1 MEQNFVDI
9 AILIAYGLLGLAAL
23 AAIVMPLINSV
34 GNPKSLLKG
43 LLGVVFILVLYGL
56 AYAISGSEVT
66 ATYAKFGVDT
76 GMSKFVGA
84 MLITMYLLVVI
95 SLVGIFYTEISKIFK

>member
-23 AAIVMPLINSV
+23 AAIVMPLINSI

-43 LLGVVFILVLYGL
+43 LVGIVFILILWGI

-66 ATYAKFGVDT
+66 ATYAKFGIDS

-84 MLITMYLLVVI
+84 SLITMYLLVVI
-95 SLVGIFYTEISKIFK
+95 SLVGIFFTEISKIFK

>member
-23 AAIVMPLINSV
+23 AAIIMPLINSI

-43 LLGVVFILVLYGL
+43 LIGVVLILILFGI
-56 AYAISGSEVT
+56 AYVISGSEVT
-66 ATYAKFGVDT
+66 ATYMKFGVDT

-84 MLITMYLLVVI
+84 SLITMYLLVVI
-95 SLVGIFYTEISKIFK
+95 SLVGIFFTEIAKIFR

>member
-9 AILIAYGLLGLAAL
+9 AIIIAYGLLGLAAL
-23 AAIVMPLINSV
+23 AAIILPLINSI
-34 GNPKSLLKG
+34 GNPKVLLKG
-43 LLGVVFILVLYGL
+43 LLGVVFILVLYGI

-66 ATYAKFGVDT
+66 ATYMKFGVDT

-84 MLITMYLLVVI
+84 MLITMYLLLVI
-95 SLVGIFYTEISKIFK
+95 SLIGIFFTEISKIFK